1 MPLLSAH
8 STSQGDPHRLRRAE
22 SAQRDAG
29 PFAPFWNSL
38 SHGCPNRVLRSVP
51 AFHPGSAERIPRLSG
66 HVREKQ
72 RHPPSENEQASLEGA
87 FASAQALSVND
98 MIRPFALSQPISV
111 YTETCSIG
119 ISPRRLPTL
128 RNTGCHSKRLQ
139 LSLVIRTL

>member
-8 STSQGDPHRLRRAE
+8 STSQGDPHRLHRAE

-66 HVREKQ
+66 HARENQ
-72 RHPPSENEQASLEGA
+72 RHPPSENGTSELG
-87 FASAQALSVND
+87 
-98 MIRPFALSQPISV
+98 R
-111 YTETCSIG
+111 SIT
-119 ISPRRLPTL
+119 S
-128 RNTGCHSKRLQ
+128 
-139 LSLVIRTL
+139 RTLGPYQATPWGEKRPEFGRTIIRRFEAMRRSAGKCESADP

>member
-22 SAQRDAG
+22 FAQRDAG

-66 HVREKQ
+66 HARKKQ
-72 RHPPSENEQASLEGA
+72 RHPPSENGTSKLGRIITARTLRPYQAPLGERNDPSLEGP
-87 FASAQALSVND
+87 S
-98 MIRPFALSQPISV
+98 
-111 YTETCSIG
+111 
-119 ISPRRLPTL
+119 
-128 RNTGCHSKRLQ
+128 
-139 LSLVIRTL
+139 